1 MGGVAGV
8 AEDRNQ
14 KLRLSLTTRLNEVGS
29 TTRPMTDR
37 RTSGSRPTTKK
48 RALVRGEP
56 IVNGVL
62 RAAIEE
68 LARAGYR
75 ALRIEDVALRAGVNK
90 TTIYRRW
97 PTKIELVRAAL
108 ASDAQNKLVAPETG
122 SLRADLLEVGRTFA
136 DLATSPEGQS
146 VMRMMV
152 AEGSDPEV
160 ADLEKSLRETF
171 ECVPSSIVAN
181 AVARGEIAPSGSHP
195 VMLDAF
201 VGAIHHRIFMMNEP
215 VTDDFLAR
223 LADIVLLGA
232 LLPAAR
238 EEQSRDVPRPRKSRV
253 RSSASSRSG
262 S

>member
-1 MGGVAGV
+1 MV
-8 AEDRNQ
+8 DR
-14 KLRLSLTTRLNEVGS
+14 LHDPARHLIA
-29 TTRPMTDR
+29 
-37 RTSGSRPTTKK
+37 K
-48 RALVRGEP
+48 RALVRGEA

-62 RAAIEE
+62 TATLEE
-68 LARAGYR
+68 LARTGYR

-108 ASDAQNKLVAPETG
+108 ASDAKGKLVAPQTG
-122 SLRADLLEVGRTFA
+122 SLRSDLLAIGRAFV
-136 DLATSPEGQS
+136 DLASSPQGQS
-146 VMRMMV
+146 VIRMMV

-160 ADLEKSLRETF
+160 VDLEKSLRATF
-171 ECVPSSIVAN
+171 ECVPTAMLAA
-181 AVARGEIAPSGSHP
+181 AVARGELAADGDHP

-223 LADIVLLGA
+223 LVSVVLLGA

-238 EEQSRDVPRPRKSRV
+238 EAASAAPPAAKKARARV
-253 RSSASSRSG
+253 SASSRSG

>member
-1 MGGVAGV
+1 MVGLVGV

-14 KLRLSLTTRLNEVGS
+14 KLRFYLTWKEDAVGS
-29 TTRPMTDR
+29 ATRPMTDR
-37 RTSGSRPTTKK
+37 RKSAARPATTK

-56 IVNGVL
+56 IVHGVL

-68 LARAGYR
+68 LARTGYR

-108 ASDAQNKLVAPETG
+108 ASDAQSKLVAPQTG
-122 SLRADLLEVGRTFA
+122 SLRSDLLAIGRTFVG
-136 DLATSPEGQS
+136 LASSPEGQS
-146 VMRMMV
+146 VMRMMM

-215 VTDDFLAR
+215 VTEDFLAR

-238 EEQSRDVPRPRKSRV
+238 EAQSRGALPTRKSRV
-253 RSSASSRSG
+253 RVNASSRSG